1 MSNTQTM
8 KEPIKFIDSQSVL
21 ARPEFFERIEVDLG
35 QVLQSWQ
42 LSLFSYEWL
51 ERDGSV
57 KAIGEL
63 NERDQE
69 KRAMVEAALAS
80 GDALEI
86 PVLGIGLQDNVE
98 IGSGKA
104 IICTLAAHGVE
115 SIPAH
120 VPKSCMPFEF

>member
-1 MSNTQTM
+1 M
-8 KEPIKFIDSQSVL
+8 KEPIKFIDSQSVQ

-69 KRAMVEAALAS
+69 KRAMVEAAIAS
-80 GDALEI
+80 GAALEI

-104 IICTLAAHGVE
+104 IICTLAAHGVV